1 MAHEFYNFTIFI
13 KTYLC
18 FYSLIIIITKNKIL
32 TYSNL
37 LDVFRRLLRHLPFF
51 IQVIQVII
59 QIVQIIQIIPSF
71 NILSPLRLP
80 LQLKKIKISKF
91 DFIKKLENFGTSVS
105 KIRSFLN

>member
-18 FYSLIIIITKNKIL
+18 FYSFIIIITKNKIL

-51 IQVIQVII
+51 IQVII

-71 NILSPLRLP
+71 NIASALRLP
-80 LQLKKIKISKF
+80 LQLKIIKISKF

-105 KIRSFLN
+105 KIRSFLK

>member
-1 MAHEFYNFTIFI
+1 MLLQFYYYYYEKQN
-13 KTYLC
+13 
-18 FYSLIIIITKNKIL
+18 
-32 TYSNL
+32 SNL
-37 LDVFRRLLRHLPFF
+37 LKFVRCLQKAAQTLTFF
-51 IQVIQVII
+51 IQVII